1 MRDQPGT
8 RSIVFASAVCGAIVG
23 SHDAPAPRE
32 GEHSAMDARRHWQRK
47 AGAMIGVMLL
57 LSGCAPQPA
66 LPAPTTAPP
75 RALNVTATP
84 TAPRFEPSS
93 CPFPLYVAQ
102 VDGKT
107 VDCGDVV
114 VPEDH
119 ANPAGPTIRLA
130 VARFRSSAAVPDP
143 TPTIYLAGGPG
154 ASLLG
159 PGLGAFAASFTG
171 TRDFIAFDQRGIGHS
186 TPALDCP
193 EVKELTLQD
202 FTYVLTTAE
211 EADHAVA
218 AARACRDRL
227 TGAGIDLA
235 AYTSA
240 ESAADINDIRA
251 VFGYTAI
258 NLLGGSYGTRLALIV
273 MRDFP
278 AIVRSAV
285 LDSVAPP
292 QVGVISDSPATFD
305 RALKLDFSL
314 CVTQGACHVSVSVLQ
329 ADFAQAVAR
338 LNATP
343 ATVHAVDPTTQRAYD
358 LAITGDRLVYLI
370 QEWLYSPDAIGRIP
384 ELIEEVKAGTTTTLT
399 GLIAQR
405 FFARIGSRLDL
416 GMFFSVSCSDLVA
429 PANATASRAGLLPAI
444 RESRTLDGIYVLDTC
459 GAWPVKQADGAERQ
473 PVTGDVPTLILE
485 SANDPVT
492 PPSYG
497 ELVAGTLHKSFLVEG
512 PGAGHGVSGTSC
524 GMEMTA
530 AFFTDPTRQPD
541 TTCTTDWGVL
551 FNSTT

>member
-1 MRDQPGT
+1 
-8 RSIVFASAVCGAIVG
+8 
-23 SHDAPAPRE
+23 
-32 GEHSAMDARRHWQRK
+32 
-47 AGAMIGVMLL
+47 MIGVMLL
-57 LSGCAPQPA
+57 LSGCAAHPA
-66 LPAPTTAPP
+66 LPAPTASAISPPITPTTAPSP
-75 RALNVTATP
+75 QARNVTP
-84 TAPRFEPSS
+84 TTTASPRTLPRFEPAP

-107 VDCGDVV
+107 VDCGAVV

-130 VARFRSSAAVPDP
+130 VARFRSIAAVPNPVP
-143 TPTIYLAGGPG
+143 TVYLAGGPG
-154 ASLLG
+154 AALLG

-193 EVKELTLQD
+193 EVKEQALQD
-202 FTYVLTTAE
+202 FTHVLTTAE

-240 ESAADINDIRA
+240 ENAADINDIRV

-258 NLLGGSYGTRLALIV
+258 NLFGGSYGTLLALTV

-285 LDSVAPP
+285 LDSVVPP

-305 RALKLDFSL
+305 RALNLDFTL
-314 CVTQGACHVSVSVLQ
+314 CVAQGACHVPVPVLQ
-329 ADFAQAVAR
+329 ADFARAVAR
-338 LNATP
+338 LNANP
-343 ATVHAVDPTTQRAYD
+343 ATVHAVDPTTKRAYD

-370 QEWLYSPDAIGRIP
+370 QEWLYSPDAIGRVP
-384 ELIEEVKAGTTTTLT
+384 ELIEEVKEGTTTTLT
-399 GLIAQR
+399 DLIAQR
-405 FFARIGSRLDL
+405 FFARIGSLLDL

-429 PANATASRAGLLPAI
+429 PTNAPASRAGLLPAI
-444 RESRTLDGIYVLDTC
+444 RENRTLDGIYVLDTC
-459 GAWPVKQADGAERQ
+459 AAWPVKQADGAERQ

-485 SANDPVT
+485 SANDPIT

-512 PGAGHGVSGTSC
+512 PGAGHGVSRTSC

-530 AFFTDPTRQPD
+530 AFFIDPTRKPD
-541 TTCTTDWGVL
+541 TACTTDWGVL
-551 FNSTT
+551 FNATT